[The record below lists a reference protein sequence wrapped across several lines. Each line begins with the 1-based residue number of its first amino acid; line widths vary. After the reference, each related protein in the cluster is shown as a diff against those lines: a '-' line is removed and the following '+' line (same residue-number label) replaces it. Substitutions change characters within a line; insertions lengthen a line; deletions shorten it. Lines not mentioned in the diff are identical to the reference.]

1 MTDKKPF
8 VWLQKNGKYYV
19 AMGDTEV
26 GTLIRI
32 DNFLE
37 SLNEH
42 LEKLMKTIAELE
54 QRKIDGKTEL
64 SKKED
69 YTDKIEETKQRLETI
84 DKKLG
89 VKKK

>member
-1 MTDKKPF
+1 
-8 VWLQKNGKYYV
+8 
-19 AMGDTEV
+19 MGDTEV

-42 LEKLMKTIAELE
+42 LEKLDKTIAELE

-69 YTDKIEETKQRLETI
+69 YTDKIEETKRRLESI